1 MGLLRTKDQGG
12 LRGASRPGIAAYGFD
27 VLGFKTPGSPQS
39 IPGGG
44 FLYFVGFNAV
54 GTNLEDFDGLIIPQ
68 GIFESIEPRR
78 TMYRQ
83 TNEVHWHEGLL
94 LDRERQVL
102 NMVSQGKWLCFL
114 VGAIID
120 RVPQEHF
127 RELDI
132 RHADLCK
139 RMLNSFSVH
148 RYLVEGDAAVQATQ
162 SEFEGFI
169 KQFGIAKTVFQV
181 RGNGELAHRVL
192 AKVGQNI
199 VGVEF
204 QNKVF
209 FLPFHS
215 TRRDEQ
221 TILEVAG
228 GLVRAVSDYRQKHS
242 VPMPEWLD
250 EFEFAS
256 EESLANDLRSANEKT
271 AKLRSELQGWKE
283 YKAILTTSGDILREK
298 IIAILEK
305 FFGLKVDPIDEG
317 REDGKILDADLRILA
332 IFEVKGIKVGV
343 GRNQIN
349 QVDSHREGNGM
360 LATTPGILFI
370 NNQMDVSGIKER
382 VETIIAQEQIAHAV
396 RNGVTIVRTID
407 LIFLMKHLEAKGV
420 GARGAELLRLFN
432 TGGGWLKAG
441 PGRYELVQT

>member
-317 REDGKILDADLRILA
+317 REDGKILMPI
-332 IFEVKGIKVGV
+332 
-343 GRNQIN
+343 
-349 QVDSHREGNGM
+349 
-360 LATTPGILFI
+360 
-370 NNQMDVSGIKER
+370 
-382 VETIIAQEQIAHAV
+382 
-396 RNGVTIVRTID
+396 
-407 LIFLMKHLEAKGV
+407 
-420 GARGAELLRLFN
+420 
-432 TGGGWLKAG
+432 
-441 PGRYELVQT
+441 